1 MSYPPNFTDP
11 VELAKQ
17 LARSRAEFIKMID
30 ELIQLILNPDVDID
44 QKYQALYKVC
54 TKDRKLYTVNESL
67 FKMLDN
73 EVKLQ
78 RIYKKKNMITRL
90 KMSQERSD
98 RIIRLILKRAYPNL
112 LNRTT
117 ILLGEEEAEGVNPL
131 AEMEL

>member
-1 MSYPPNFTDP
+1 MSFMPGAVDP

-30 ELIQLILNPDVDID
+30 ELIQTILDPSVDID
-44 QKYQALYKVC
+44 TKYQALFKVC
-54 TKDRKLYTVNESL
+54 TKDHRLYQVNESL
-67 FKMLDN
+67 FRLLDN

-78 RIYKKKNMITRL
+78 RIYKEKGLKKRL

-112 LNRTT
+112 IQRTT
-117 ILLGEEEAEGVNPL
+117 ILLDENAVGSGEVEAV
-131 AEMEL
+131 